1 VNNSEIKFA
10 LLASRACGPVLPFRD
25 LFTASR
31 ELFLQANSNE
41 TTQNPQETHCVRV
54 AARWLNSIHILQTRQ
69 TVRGSVPGKRH
80 ARETWKIQGNHSIA
94 MKFTL
99 HLKQNH
105 PFAGNPCIV
114 EMEAER
120 ILCNDVTLPTET
132 KSSVRLWVAGNEY
145 GALGAVWADCE
156 QDALD
161 ELVDAGL
168 GDGLLIDEKDVNEE
182 TTRLG
187 NASKPCNLDNAWLAP
202 VQWDYTRDIIL
213 LLKLAE
219 AKGSNADTL
228 ADI

>member
-1 VNNSEIKFA
+1 
-10 LLASRACGPVLPFRD
+10 
-25 LFTASR
+25 
-31 ELFLQANSNE
+31 
-41 TTQNPQETHCVRV
+41 
-54 AARWLNSIHILQTRQ
+54 
-69 TVRGSVPGKRH
+69 
-80 ARETWKIQGNHSIA
+80 
-94 MKFTL
+94 MKYTL
-99 HLKQNH
+99 HMKQNI
-105 PFAGNPCIV
+105 PFATNVPIV
-114 EMEAER
+114 ELNGDR
-120 ILCNDVTLPTET
+120 ILCNDIVLPTE
-132 KSSVRLWVAGNEY
+132 SHPHHVRLWVAGNEY